1 MGKTDSNIFHAL
13 GNETRL
19 KIMEILG
26 NGEAHVSELA
36 RELDI
41 SVPAVAKHIRLLEK
55 SGLVKRR
62 VYGKSHV
69 LSSNK
74 AVALVAVDSLAPVIK
89 VEVEKGCSLLEA
101 LESVASVEIR
111 KKGDR
116 EMIMSTNGD
125 EGFYI
130 YEINGKLGK
139 SSVRKCRL
147 EENMVIEWK
156 KLEPVTKIRLN
167 IHVKK

>member
-1 MGKTDSNIFHAL
+1 
-13 GNETRL
+13 
-19 KIMEILG
+19 
-26 NGEAHVSELA
+26 
-36 RELDI
+36 
-41 SVPAVAKHIRLLEK
+41 
-55 SGLVKRR
+55 
-62 VYGKSHV
+62 
-69 LSSNK
+69 
-74 AVALVAVDSLAPVIK
+74 
-89 VEVEKGCSLLEA
+89 
-101 LESVASVEIR
+101 
-111 KKGDR
+111 
-116 EMIMSTNGD
+116 MSTNGD